1 MSISAILKDKVVTN
15 SLPQYLIARWEDT
28 VGVPANSDSTSLI
41 VLEIPGLAIDEASYR
56 QTPNKRFVNG
66 AAYAIELIV
75 FNISCLSTDY
85 DIRILNKNDITK
97 LNTIYEIVAY
107 DEINLSTID
116 SSFDKYIIKNKDNS
130 LTNKLYLY
138 IKNDDA
144 INATGNI
151 HIELTYLN
159 LQNRPF

>member
-1 MSISAILKDKVVTN
+1 
-15 SLPQYLIARWEDT
+15 
-28 VGVPANSDSTSLI
+28 
-41 VLEIPGLAIDEASYR
+41 
-56 QTPNKRFVNG
+56 
-66 AAYAIELIV
+66 
-75 FNISCLSTDY
+75 
-85 DIRILNKNDITK
+85 LNKNDITK